1 MTSRAFFHY
10 ILSFTVLFASSVAVF
25 HGSEHIAIGKT
36 DSATAGLTTAS
47 TDYFHSESEP
57 HDLGETDSPG
67 KNHSIES
74 LCEACLIL
82 SNLTAYSLGYMSLS
96 ASLERSKH
104 RLVNLVHSKK
114 QSFQTYL
121 SRAPPSNA

>member
-10 ILSFTVLFASSVAVF
+10 ILAFTVLFASSFAVF

-36 DSATAGLTTAS
+36 NVATASFTVTSSG
-47 TDYFHSESEP
+47 FHSASE
-57 HDLGETDSPG
+57 HHELGDPDSP
-67 KNHSIES
+67 KTSHSIES
-74 LCEACLIL
+74 LCEACLVL
-82 SNLTAYSLGYMSLS
+82 SNLHLLSSGYTFLGLSLQK
-96 ASLERSKH
+96 SKH
-104 RLVNLVHSKK
+104 RRFNPFHSNK